1 MGEDPLLSE
10 ILAVWGGVWS
20 RAKNRPKICM
30 LSCPQHRARRK
41 EMEQEKKPY
50 KDLQWLTASFFLQS
64 YLGYCVSC
72 ELSLTALNCPS
83 NRQADGI
90 ATGREGDT
98 WVKVCLCSFQV
109 FKILFKRDCTNISL
123 EFPDVLLHAYIKH
136 PISPWIHSSGF
147 TQSTLRACFKVW
159 LLNEWGSSIF

>member
-50 KDLQWLTASFFLQS
+50 KDLQWLTAFLS
-64 YLGYCVSC
+64 A
-72 ELSLTALNCPS
+72 ELP
-83 NRQADGI
+83 
-90 ATGREGDT
+90 
-98 WVKVCLCSFQV
+98 
-109 FKILFKRDCTNISL
+109 
-123 EFPDVLLHAYIKH
+123 
-136 PISPWIHSSGF
+136 
-147 TQSTLRACFKVW
+147 W
-159 LLNEWGSSIF
+159 LLRLLWAVIDCPKLS